1 MGGGRSAQKNQ
12 CSKIARRI
20 EKGAEAG
27 GRDLSGSAKPVKRK
41 CLLSEVLYKSA
52 LKIAFEIN

>member
-1 MGGGRSAQKNQ
+1 MGGGRYAQKNQ

-20 EKGAEAG
+20 ERRSGT